1 MSDQG
6 PAKIDLNQWQE
17 QAAPF
22 VDDLISIVHKHMRE
36 LPRGAL
42 AISMIRYL
50 ALYNQVHETEPE
62 DSEVFQAFLHDL
74 VDALCKEARE
84 VHKQGDLPNIFAPLQ

>member
-1 MSDQG
+1 MTEPD
-6 PAKIDLNQWQE
+6 KIDLNQWQE

-22 VDDLISIVHKHMRE
+22 VDDLINIVHKHMQE

-50 ALYNQVHETEPE
+50 ALYNQVHEKEPE
-62 DSEVFQAFLHDL
+62 DSQEFQAWLHVV
-74 VDALCKEARE
+74 VDCFCDDARE
-84 VHKQGDLPNIFAPLQ
+84 KHRQGDLQSMFVTVQ